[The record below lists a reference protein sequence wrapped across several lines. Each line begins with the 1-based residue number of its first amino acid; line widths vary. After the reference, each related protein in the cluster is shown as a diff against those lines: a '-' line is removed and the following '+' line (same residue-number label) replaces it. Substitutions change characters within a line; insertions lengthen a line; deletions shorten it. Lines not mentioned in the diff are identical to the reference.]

1 METTTLKNLLSENN
15 PYGISGITIPRIQR
29 AYAQGRSDAHAVKTR
44 ERFLSA
50 IHNGLINNGLTLDF
64 IYGNIQNGQLIPLD
78 GQQRLTTLWLL
89 HWYADKKESIN
100 DKRLARFSYNTRY
113 SARDFLI
120 KLVNYKPSLETRLSD
135 EIRNEGW
142 FPMEWINDPTVRG
155 MLTMLDE
162 IQKRFADIDDLW
174 NKLDKINFY
183 FRDIEEMELTDDIY
197 IKMNSRGKPLTDFEH
212 FKAELLKIIRS
223 ENGDETTAKRIGLK
237 IDREWTDLLWIYRD
251 KDNLVDSGFLN
262 FFRIISLILIYK
274 SDQSSLNFD
283 LEDDFSLLERLYK
296 NQPQNV
302 EFLEQAFDCM
312 VNIQNKPLLSNSLP
326 PNSIDDFFNSYLSA
340 NNYEF
345 GKVVVSQQITDLNIF
360 KGVLTG
366 TALRRNTPYWLIML
380 YSFPVYLMNYDK
392 VKETDFRRRLRVV
405 VNLLKNSRN
414 EVVDNPNGDAG
425 NRMPANLCQVEH
437 IILSGK
443 IATSIKIDNDV
454 RQNFNVIQM
463 DEERQKLQF
472 TNEHPEHSKD
482 LFQLEDY
489 YLIQG
494 RTDIV
499 GYENT
504 HLYQRFIQVFNT
516 CSRDAID
523 CAMLATSD
531 YSQRLNN
538 WCIQL
543 GSGDQNEI
551 GDKAWFALFH
561 PTGKNPDFNKTKDS
575 LRALLRI
582 DITTNITID
591 NNYLQEKI
599 DAYLEECKTKNQY
612 DWRYYYISYPCFR
625 PSRYGK
631 YTMYEDQSYALVALF
646 TEKRESSNAYQCML
660 KALIENQAVA
670 NSAEWHDIRALSY
683 RKGLLT
689 CENDAF
695 VSYSLRDNKE
705 RARFSIPQNKE
716 GIDIIDRIQYFKD
729 NRKDDNHWIYQ
740 QN

>member
-50 IHNGLINNGLTLDF
+50 IYAGLINNGLTLDF

-120 KLVNYKPSLETRLSD
+120 KLVNYEPSLETRLSD

-223 ENGDETTAKRIGLK
+223 ENNDEAASKRIGLK
-237 IDREWTDLLWIYRD
+237 IDREWTDLLWVYRD
-251 KDNLVDSGFLN
+251 EYNLVDNRFLN

-274 SDQSSLNFD
+274 SDRSSSEFD
-283 LEDDFSLLERLYK
+283 LKDDFSLLDRLYK
-296 NQPQNV
+296 NQPNNV
-302 EFLEQAFDCM
+302 AFLELAFDCM
-312 VNIQNKPLLSNSLP
+312 VNIQNKTLISNS
-326 PNSIDDFFNSYLSA
+326 SITNPIGDFFGSFLSSGHH
-340 NNYEF
+340 EH
-345 GKVVVSQQITDLNIF
+345 GKVVAPQQITNLDILEEVLNG
-360 KGVLTG
+360 K
-366 TALRRNTPYWLIML
+366 ALKTNTLYWIIML
-380 YSFPVYLMNYDK
+380 YSFLLYLMKYDTI
-392 VKETDFRRRLRVV
+392 KEIDFRRRLRVV

-414 EVVDNPNGDAG
+414 EVVDTPNGDAG
-425 NRMPANLCQVEH
+425 NRMPANLRQVEN
-437 IILSGK
+437 IILSGE
-443 IATSIKIDNDV
+443 ISDCITIDNDK

-463 DEERQKLQF
+463 EEERQKLQF
-472 TNEHPEHSKD
+472 TNEHPEYSAN

-489 YLIQG
+489 HLLQG

-504 HLYQRFIQVFNT
+504 HLYQRFINVFDT
-516 CSRDAID
+516 CSRDMID
-523 CAMLATSD
+523 CAMLATYD

-543 GSGDQNEI
+543 GSGSQDEI
-551 GDKAWFALFH
+551 GDKAWYALFH
-561 PTGKNPDFNKTKDS
+561 PTGKITDFNKTKKS
-575 LRALLRI
+575 LRSLLEADVEI
-582 DITTNITID
+582 DD
-591 NNYLQEKI
+591 KYLQDRI
-599 DAYLEECKTKNQY
+599 DAYLSECRTKNQY
-612 DWRYYYISYPCFR
+612 DWRYYYIEYPCFR
-625 PSRYGK
+625 PRRYGK
-631 YTMYEDQSYALVALF
+631 YTMYDDQPYALVALF
-646 TEKRESSNAYQCML
+646 SEKRESSNAYQCML
-660 KALIENQAVA
+660 QALIEDKAVA
-670 NSAEWHDIRALSY
+670 SSVERCDIRAISY

-689 CENDAF
+689 CENSAF
-695 VSYSLRDNKE
+695 VSYSLNDDKE

-716 GIDIIDRIQYFKD
+716 GIDTVDRIQYFKD
-729 NRKDDNHWIYQ
+729 NRKDNNCWIYQ
-740 QN
+740 

>member
-15 PYGISGITIPRIQR
+15 SYGINGITIPRIQR

-50 IHNGLINNGLTLDF
+50 IHAGLINDGLTLDF
-64 IYGNIQNGQLIPLD
+64 IYGHIQNGQLIPLD

-100 DKRLARFSYNTRY
+100 DKRLAKFSYNTRY

-120 KLVNYKPSLETRLSD
+120 KLVNYKPTWETRLSD
-135 EIRNEGW
+135 EIKNEGW
-142 FPMEWINDPTVRG
+142 FPMDWINDPTVRG

-251 KDNLVDSGFLN
+251 KDNLVDSRFLN

-274 SDQSSLNFD
+274 SDLSSLNFD

-340 NNYEF
+340 NNYES

-380 YSFPVYLMNYDK
+380 YSFLVYLMNYDK
-392 VKETDFRRRLRVV
+392 IKETDFRRRLRVV

-543 GSGDQNEI
+543 GSRDQNEI

-582 DITTNITID
+582 DITTDITID

-599 DAYLEECKTKNQY
+599 DTYLAECKTKNQY

-631 YTMYEDQSYALVALF
+631 YTMYEDQPYALVALF

-670 NSAEWHDIRALSY
+670 NSAEWYDIRALSY

-689 CENDAF
+689 CENSAF
-695 VSYSLRDNKE
+695 VSYSLNDDKE

-716 GIDIIDRIQYFKD
+716 GIDTVDRIQYFKD
-729 NRKDDNHWIYQ
+729 NRKDNNYWIYQ
-740 QN
+740 

>member
-15 PYGISGITIPRIQR
+15 SYGINGITIPRIQR

-50 IHNGLINNGLTLDF
+50 IHAGLINDGLTLDF
-64 IYGNIQNGQLIPLD
+64 IYGHIQNGQLIPLD

-100 DKRLARFSYNTRY
+100 DKRLAKFSYNTRY

-120 KLVNYKPSLETRLSD
+120 KLVNYKPTWETRLSD
-135 EIRNEGW
+135 EIKNEGW
-142 FPMEWINDPTVRG
+142 FPMDWINDPTVRG

-251 KDNLVDSGFLN
+251 KDNLVDSRFLN

-274 SDQSSLNFD
+274 SDLSSLNFD

-340 NNYEF
+340 NNYES

-380 YSFPVYLMNYDK
+380 YSFLVYLMNYDK
-392 VKETDFRRRLRVV
+392 VEETDFRRRLRVV

-443 IATSIKIDNDV
+443 IATSIKIDNDI

-516 CSRDAID
+516 CSRNAID

-551 GDKAWFALFH
+551 GDKVWFALFH

-582 DITTNITID
+582 DITTDLTID

-599 DAYLEECKTKNQY
+599 DTYLAECKTKNQY

-631 YTMYEDQSYALVALF
+631 YTMYEDQPYALVALF

-670 NSAEWHDIRALSY
+670 NSAEWYDIRALSY

-689 CENDAF
+689 CENSAF
-695 VSYSLRDNKE
+695 VSYSLNDDKE

-716 GIDIIDRIQYFKD
+716 GIDTVDRIQYFKD
-729 NRKDDNHWIYQ
+729 NRKDNNYWIYQ
-740 QN
+740 

>member
-120 KLVNYKPSLETRLSD
+120 KLVNYEPSLETRLSD

-223 ENGDETTAKRIGLK
+223 ENNDEAASKRIGLK
-237 IDREWTDLLWIYRD
+237 IDREWTDLLWVYRD
-251 KDNLVDSGFLN
+251 EYNLVDNRFLN

-274 SDQSSLNFD
+274 SDRSSSEFD
-283 LEDDFSLLERLYK
+283 LKDDFSLLDRLYK
-296 NQPQNV
+296 NQPNNV
-302 EFLEQAFDCM
+302 AFLELAFDCM
-312 VNIQNKPLLSNSLP
+312 VNIQNKTLISNS
-326 PNSIDDFFNSYLSA
+326 SITNPIGDFFGSFLSSGHH
-340 NNYEF
+340 EH
-345 GKVVVSQQITDLNIF
+345 GKVVAPQQITNLDILEEVLNG
-360 KGVLTG
+360 K
-366 TALRRNTPYWLIML
+366 ALKTNTLYWIIML
-380 YSFPVYLMNYDK
+380 YSFLLYLMKYDTI
-392 VKETDFRRRLRVV
+392 KEIDFRRRLRVV

-414 EVVDNPNGDAG
+414 EVVDTPNGDAG
-425 NRMPANLCQVEH
+425 NRMPANLRQVEN
-437 IILSGK
+437 IILSGE
-443 IATSIKIDNDV
+443 ISDCITIDNDK

-463 DEERQKLQF
+463 EEERQKLQF
-472 TNEHPEHSKD
+472 TNEHPEHSAN

-489 YLIQG
+489 HLLQG

-504 HLYQRFIQVFNT
+504 HLYQRFINVFDT
-516 CSRDAID
+516 CSRDMID
-523 CAMLATSD
+523 CAMLATYD

-543 GSGDQNEI
+543 GSGSQDEI
-551 GDKAWFALFH
+551 GDKAWYALFH
-561 PTGKNPDFNKTKDS
+561 PTGKITDFNKTKKS
-575 LRALLRI
+575 LRSLLEADVEI
-582 DITTNITID
+582 DD
-591 NNYLQEKI
+591 KYLQDRI
-599 DAYLEECKTKNQY
+599 DAYLSECRTKNQY
-612 DWRYYYISYPCFR
+612 DWRYYYIEYPCFR
-625 PSRYGK
+625 PRRYGK
-631 YTMYEDQSYALVALF
+631 YTM
-646 TEKRESSNAYQCML
+646 
-660 KALIENQAVA
+660 
-670 NSAEWHDIRALSY
+670 
-683 RKGLLT
+683 
-689 CENDAF
+689 
-695 VSYSLRDNKE
+695 
-705 RARFSIPQNKE
+705 
-716 GIDIIDRIQYFKD
+716 
-729 NRKDDNHWIYQ
+729 
-740 QN
+740 

>member
-120 KLVNYKPSLETRLSD
+120 KLVNYEPSLETRLSD

-223 ENGDETTAKRIGLK
+223 ENNDEAASKRIGLK
-237 IDREWTDLLWIYRD
+237 IDREWTDLLWVYRD
-251 KDNLVDSGFLN
+251 EYNLVDNRFLN

-274 SDQSSLNFD
+274 SDRSSSEFD
-283 LEDDFSLLERLYK
+283 LKDDFSLLDRLYK
-296 NQPQNV
+296 NQPNNV
-302 EFLEQAFDCM
+302 AFLELAFDCM
-312 VNIQNKPLLSNSLP
+312 VNIQNKTLISNS
-326 PNSIDDFFNSYLSA
+326 SITNPIGDFFGSFLSSGHH
-340 NNYEF
+340 EH
-345 GKVVVSQQITDLNIF
+345 GKVVAPQQITNLDILEEVLNG
-360 KGVLTG
+360 K
-366 TALRRNTPYWLIML
+366 ALKTNTLYWIIML
-380 YSFPVYLMNYDK
+380 YSFLLYLMKYDTI
-392 VKETDFRRRLRVV
+392 KEIDFRRRLRVV

-414 EVVDNPNGDAG
+414 EVVDTPNGDAG
-425 NRMPANLCQVEH
+425 NRMPANLRQVEN
-437 IILSGK
+437 IILSGE
-443 IATSIKIDNDV
+443 ISDCITIDNDK

-463 DEERQKLQF
+463 EEERQKLQF
-472 TNEHPEHSKD
+472 TNEHPEYSAN

-489 YLIQG
+489 HLLQG

-504 HLYQRFIQVFNT
+504 HLYQRFINVFDT
-516 CSRDAID
+516 CSRDMID
-523 CAMLATSD
+523 CAMLATYD

-543 GSGDQNEI
+543 GSGSQDEI
-551 GDKAWFALFH
+551 GDKAWYALFH
-561 PTGKNPDFNKTKDS
+561 PTGKITDFNKTKKS
-575 LRALLRI
+575 LRSLLEADVEI
-582 DITTNITID
+582 DD
-591 NNYLQEKI
+591 KYLQDRI
-599 DAYLEECKTKNQY
+599 DAYLSECRTKNQY
-612 DWRYYYISYPCFR
+612 DWRYYYIEYPCFR
-625 PSRYGK
+625 PRRYGK
-631 YTMYEDQSYALVALF
+631 YTMYDDQPYALVALF
-646 TEKRESSNAYQCML
+646 SEKRESSNAYQCML
-660 KALIENQAVA
+660 QALIKDKAVA
-670 NSAEWHDIRALSY
+670 SSVERCDIRAISY

-689 CENDAF
+689 CENSAF
-695 VSYSLRDNKE
+695 VSYSLNDDKE

-716 GIDIIDRIQYFKD
+716 GIDTVDRIQYFKD
-729 NRKDDNHWIYQ
+729 NRKDNNYWIYQ
-740 QN
+740 

>member
-50 IHNGLINNGLTLDF
+50 IYAGLINDGLTLDF

-120 KLVNYKPSLETRLSD
+120 KLVNYEPTWKTRLSD
-135 EIRNEGW
+135 EIENEGW

-183 FRDIEEMELTDDIY
+183 FRDIEEMKLTDDIY

-223 ENGDETTAKRIGLK
+223 ENGDETAAKRIGLK

-251 KDNLVDSGFLN
+251 EANLVDNGFLN
-262 FFRIISLILIYK
+262 FFRMISLILIYK
-274 SDQSSLNFD
+274 SDHSSSEFD
-283 LEDDFSLLERLYK
+283 LKDDFSLLDRLYK
-296 NQPQNV
+296 NHPDNV
-302 EFLEQAFDCM
+302 AFLELAFDCM
-312 VNIQNKPLLSNSLP
+312 VNIQNKTLISNSSITNP
-326 PNSIDDFFNSYLSA
+326 IDDFFRSYLSA
-340 NNYEF
+340 EDYEH

-360 KGVLTG
+360 KEVLNG
-366 TALRRNTPYWLIML
+366 TALSRNTPYWLIML
-380 YSFPVYLMNYDK
+380 YSFLIYLMNYDTI
-392 VKETDFRRRLRVV
+392 KEIDFRRRLRVV

-414 EVVDNPNGDAG
+414 EVVDTPNGDAG
-425 NRMPANLCQVEH
+425 NRMPANLRQVEN
-437 IILSGK
+437 IILSGE
-443 IATSIKIDNDV
+443 IADCITIDNDK

-463 DEERQKLQF
+463 EEERQKLQF
-472 TNEHPEHSKD
+472 TNEHPEHSAG

-489 YLIQG
+489 YLLQG
-494 RTDIV
+494 RTDVV
-499 GYENT
+499 GFENT
-504 HLYQRFIQVFNT
+504 HLYQRFIHVFDT
-516 CSRDAID
+516 CSRDIID
-523 CAMLATSD
+523 CAMLATYD
-531 YSQRLNN
+531 YSQRINN

-543 GSGDQNEI
+543 GSGDQGEI
-551 GDKAWFALFH
+551 GYKAWYALFH
-561 PTGKNPDFNKTKDS
+561 PTGKITDFNKTKKS
-575 LRALLRI
+575 LRSLLETDVKI
-582 DITTNITID
+582 DD
-591 NNYLQEKI
+591 KYLQDRI
-599 DAYLEECKTKNQY
+599 DAYLSECRTKNQY
-612 DWRYYYISYPCFR
+612 DWRYYYILYSCFR
-625 PSRYGK
+625 PCRYGK
-631 YTMYEDQSYALVALF
+631 YTMYDDQPYALVALF
-646 TEKRESSNAYQCML
+646 SEKRESSNAYQCML
-660 KALIENQAVA
+660 QALIEDKAVA
-670 NSAEWHDIRALSY
+670 SSVERCDIRAISY

-689 CENDAF
+689 CENNAF
-695 VSYSLRDNKE
+695 VSYSLNDDKE

-716 GIDIIDRIQYFKD
+716 GIDTVDRIQYFKD
-729 NRKDDNHWIYQ
+729 NRKDNNCWIYQ
-740 QN
+740 

>member
-120 KLVNYKPSLETRLSD
+120 KLVNYEPSLETRLSD
-135 EIRNEGW
+135 EIKNEGW
-142 FPMEWINDPTVRG
+142 FPMEWSNDPTVRG

-223 ENGDETTAKRIGLK
+223 ENNDEAASKRIGLK
-237 IDREWTDLLWIYRD
+237 IDREWTDLLWVYRD
-251 KDNLVDSGFLN
+251 EYNLVDNRFLN

-274 SDQSSLNFD
+274 SDRSSSEFD
-283 LEDDFSLLERLYK
+283 LKDDFSLLDRLYK
-296 NQPQNV
+296 NQPNNV
-302 EFLEQAFDCM
+302 AFLELAFDCM
-312 VNIQNKPLLSNSLP
+312 VNIQNKTLISNS
-326 PNSIDDFFNSYLSA
+326 SITNPIGDFFGSFLSSGHH
-340 NNYEF
+340 EH
-345 GKVVVSQQITDLNIF
+345 GKVVAPQQITNLDILEEVLNG
-360 KGVLTG
+360 K
-366 TALRRNTPYWLIML
+366 ALKTNTLYWIIML
-380 YSFPVYLMNYDK
+380 YSFLLYLMKYDTI
-392 VKETDFRRRLRVV
+392 KEIDFRRRLRVV

-414 EVVDNPNGDAG
+414 EVVDTPNGDAG
-425 NRMPANLCQVEH
+425 NRMPANLRQVEN
-437 IILSGK
+437 IILSGE
-443 IATSIKIDNDV
+443 ISDCITIDNDK

-463 DEERQKLQF
+463 EEERQKLQF
-472 TNEHPEHSKD
+472 TNEHPEHSAN

-489 YLIQG
+489 HLLQG

-504 HLYQRFIQVFNT
+504 HLYQRFINVFDT
-516 CSRDAID
+516 CSRDMID
-523 CAMLATSD
+523 CAMLATYD

-543 GSGDQNEI
+543 GSGSQDEI
-551 GDKAWFALFH
+551 GDKAWYALFH
-561 PTGKNPDFNKTKDS
+561 PTGKITDFNKTKKS
-575 LRALLRI
+575 LRSLLEADVEI
-582 DITTNITID
+582 DD
-591 NNYLQEKI
+591 KYLQDRI
-599 DAYLEECKTKNQY
+599 DAYLSECRTKNQY
-612 DWRYYYISYPCFR
+612 DWRYYYIEYPCFR
-625 PSRYGK
+625 PRRYGK
-631 YTMYEDQSYALVALF
+631 YTMYDDQPYALVALF
-646 TEKRESSNAYQCML
+646 SEKRESSNAYQCML
-660 KALIENQAVA
+660 QALIEDKAVA
-670 NSAEWHDIRALSY
+670 SSVERCDIR
-683 RKGLLT
+683 
-689 CENDAF
+689 AF
-695 VSYSLRDNKE
+695 VSYSLNDDKE

-716 GIDIIDRIQYFKD
+716 GIDTVDRIQYFKD
-729 NRKDDNHWIYQ
+729 NRKDNNCWIYQ
-740 QN
+740 

>member
-120 KLVNYKPSLETRLSD
+120 KLVNYEPSLETRLSD

-223 ENGDETTAKRIGLK
+223 ENNDEAASKRIGLK
-237 IDREWTDLLWIYRD
+237 IDREWTDLLWVYRD
-251 KDNLVDSGFLN
+251 EYNLVDNRFLN

-274 SDQSSLNFD
+274 SDRSSSEFD
-283 LEDDFSLLERLYK
+283 LKDDFSLLDRLYK
-296 NQPQNV
+296 NQPNNV
-302 EFLEQAFDCM
+302 AFLELAFDCM
-312 VNIQNKPLLSNSLP
+312 VNIQNKTLISNS
-326 PNSIDDFFNSYLSA
+326 SITNPIGDFFGSFLSSGHH
-340 NNYEF
+340 EH
-345 GKVVVSQQITDLNIF
+345 GKVVAPQQITNLDILEEVLNG
-360 KGVLTG
+360 K
-366 TALRRNTPYWLIML
+366 ALKTNTLYWIIML
-380 YSFPVYLMNYDK
+380 YSFLLYLMKYDTI
-392 VKETDFRRRLRVV
+392 KEIDFRRRLRVV

-414 EVVDNPNGDAG
+414 EVVDTPNGDAG
-425 NRMPANLCQVEH
+425 NRMPANLRQVEN
-437 IILSGK
+437 IILSGE
-443 IATSIKIDNDV
+443 ISDCITIDNDK

-463 DEERQKLQF
+463 EEERQKLQF
-472 TNEHPEHSKD
+472 TNEHPEYSAN

-489 YLIQG
+489 HLLQG

-504 HLYQRFIQVFNT
+504 HLYQRFINVFDT
-516 CSRDAID
+516 CSRDMID
-523 CAMLATSD
+523 CAMLATYD
-531 YSQRLNN
+531 YSPL
-538 WCIQL
+538 L
-543 GSGDQNEI
+543 SGEI
-551 GDKAWFALFH
+551 L
-561 PTGKNPDFNKTKDS
+561 P
-575 LRALLRI
+575 
-582 DITTNITID
+582 
-591 NNYLQEKI
+591 
-599 DAYLEECKTKNQY
+599 
-612 DWRYYYISYPCFR
+612 
-625 PSRYGK
+625 
-631 YTMYEDQSYALVALF
+631 
-646 TEKRESSNAYQCML
+646 
-660 KALIENQAVA
+660 
-670 NSAEWHDIRALSY
+670 
-683 RKGLLT
+683 
-689 CENDAF
+689 
-695 VSYSLRDNKE
+695 
-705 RARFSIPQNKE
+705 
-716 GIDIIDRIQYFKD
+716 
-729 NRKDDNHWIYQ
+729 
-740 QN
+740 

>member
-120 KLVNYKPSLETRLSD
+120 KLVNYEPSLETRLSD

-223 ENGDETTAKRIGLK
+223 ENNDEAASKRIGLK
-237 IDREWTDLLWIYRD
+237 IDREWTDLLWVYRD
-251 KDNLVDSGFLN
+251 EYNLVDNRFLN

-274 SDQSSLNFD
+274 SDRSSSEFD
-283 LEDDFSLLERLYK
+283 LKDDFSLLDRLYK
-296 NQPQNV
+296 NQPNNV
-302 EFLEQAFDCM
+302 AFLELAFDCM
-312 VNIQNKPLLSNSLP
+312 VNIQNKTLISNS
-326 PNSIDDFFNSYLSA
+326 SITNPIGDFFGSFLSSGHH
-340 NNYEF
+340 EH
-345 GKVVVSQQITDLNIF
+345 GKVVAPQQITNLDILEEVLNG
-360 KGVLTG
+360 K
-366 TALRRNTPYWLIML
+366 ALKTNTLYWIIML
-380 YSFPVYLMNYDK
+380 YSFLLYLMKYDTI
-392 VKETDFRRRLRVV
+392 KEIDFRRRLRVV

-414 EVVDNPNGDAG
+414 EVVDTPNGDAG
-425 NRMPANLCQVEH
+425 NRMPANLRQVEN
-437 IILSGK
+437 IILSGE
-443 IATSIKIDNDV
+443 ISDCITIDNDK

-463 DEERQKLQF
+463 EEERQKLQF
-472 TNEHPEHSKD
+472 TNEHPEYSAN

-489 YLIQG
+489 HLLQG

-504 HLYQRFIQVFNT
+504 HLYQRFINVFDT
-516 CSRDAID
+516 CSRDMID
-523 CAMLATSD
+523 CAMLATYD

-543 GSGDQNEI
+543 GSGSQDEI
-551 GDKAWFALFH
+551 GDKAWYALFH
-561 PTGKNPDFNKTKDS
+561 PTGKITDFNKTKKS
-575 LRALLRI
+575 LRSLLEADVEI
-582 DITTNITID
+582 DD
-591 NNYLQEKI
+591 KYLQDRI
-599 DAYLEECKTKNQY
+599 DAYLSECRTKNQY
-612 DWRYYYISYPCFR
+612 DWRYYYIEYPCFR
-625 PSRYGK
+625 PRRYGK
-631 YTMYEDQSYALVALF
+631 YTMYDDQPYALVALF
-646 TEKRESSNAYQCML
+646 SEKRESSNAYQCML
-660 KALIENQAVA
+660 QALIEDKAVA
-670 NSAEWHDIRALSY
+670 SSVERCDIRAISY

-689 CENDAF
+689 CENSAF
-695 VSYSLRDNKE
+695 VSYSLNDDKE

-716 GIDIIDRIQYFKD
+716 GIDTVDRIQYFKD
-729 NRKDDNHWIYQ
+729 NRKDNNCWIYQ
-740 QN
+740 

>member
-50 IHNGLINNGLTLDF
+50 IYAGLINDGLTLDF

-120 KLVNYKPSLETRLSD
+120 KLVNYEPTWKTRLSD
-135 EIRNEGW
+135 EIENEGW

-183 FRDIEEMELTDDIY
+183 FRDIEEMKLTDDIY

-223 ENGDETTAKRIGLK
+223 ENGDETAAKRIGLK

-251 KDNLVDSGFLN
+251 KANLVDNGFLN
-262 FFRIISLILIYK
+262 FFRMISLILIYK
-274 SDQSSLNFD
+274 SDHSSSEFD
-283 LEDDFSLLERLYK
+283 LKDDFSLLDRLYK
-296 NQPQNV
+296 NHPDNV
-302 EFLEQAFDCM
+302 AFLELAFDCM
-312 VNIQNKPLLSNSLP
+312 VNIQNKTLISNSSITNP
-326 PNSIDDFFNSYLSA
+326 IDDFFRSYLSA
-340 NNYEF
+340 EDYEH

-360 KGVLTG
+360 KEVLNG
-366 TALRRNTPYWLIML
+366 TALSRNTPYWLIML
-380 YSFPVYLMNYDK
+380 YSFLIYLINYDTI
-392 VKETDFRRRLRVV
+392 KEIDFRRRLRVV

-414 EVVDNPNGDAG
+414 EVVDTPNGDAG
-425 NRMPANLCQVEH
+425 NRMPANLRQVDN
-437 IILSGK
+437 IILSGE
-443 IATSIKIDNDV
+443 IADCITIDNDK

-463 DEERQKLQF
+463 EEERQKLQF
-472 TNEHPEHSKD
+472 TNEHPEHSAG

-489 YLIQG
+489 YLLQG
-494 RTDIV
+494 RTDVV
-499 GYENT
+499 GFENT

-523 CAMLATSD
+523 CAMLATYD
-531 YSQRLNN
+531 YSQRINN

-543 GSGDQNEI
+543 GSGNQGEI
-551 GDKAWFALFH
+551 GYKAWYALFH
-561 PTGKNPDFNKTKDS
+561 PTGKITDFNKTKKS
-575 LRALLRI
+575 LRSLLET
-582 DITTNITID
+582 DVKID
-591 NNYLQEKI
+591 NKYLQDRI
-599 DAYLEECKTKNQY
+599 DAYLSECRTKNQY
-612 DWRYYYISYPCFR
+612 DWRYYYIAYPCFR
-625 PSRYGK
+625 PCRYGK
-631 YTMYEDQSYALVALF
+631 YTMYDDQPYALVALF
-646 TEKRESSNAYQCML
+646 SEKRESSNAYQCML
-660 KALIENQAVA
+660 QALIEDKAVA
-670 NSAEWHDIRALSY
+670 SSVERCDIRAISY

-689 CENDAF
+689 CENNAF
-695 VSYSLRDNKE
+695 VLYSLNDDKE
-705 RARFSIPQNKE
+705 RVRFSIPQNKE
-716 GIDIIDRIQYFKD
+716 GIDTVDRIQYFKD
-729 NRKDDNHWIYQ
+729 NRKDNNCWIYQ
-740 QN
+740 

>member
-120 KLVNYKPSLETRLSD
+120 KLVNYEPSLETRLSD
-135 EIRNEGW
+135 EIKNEGW

-223 ENGDETTAKRIGLK
+223 ENNDEAASKRIGLK
-237 IDREWTDLLWIYRD
+237 IDREWTDLLWVYRD
-251 KDNLVDSGFLN
+251 EYNLVDNRFLN

-274 SDQSSLNFD
+274 SDRSSSEFD
-283 LEDDFSLLERLYK
+283 LKDDFSLLDRLYK
-296 NQPQNV
+296 NQPNNV
-302 EFLEQAFDCM
+302 AFLELAFDCM
-312 VNIQNKPLLSNSLP
+312 VNIQNKTLISNS
-326 PNSIDDFFNSYLSA
+326 SITNPIGDFFGSFLSSGHH
-340 NNYEF
+340 EH
-345 GKVVVSQQITDLNIF
+345 GKVVAPQQITNLDILEEVLNG
-360 KGVLTG
+360 K
-366 TALRRNTPYWLIML
+366 ALKTNTLYWIIML
-380 YSFPVYLMNYDK
+380 YSFLLYLMKYDTI
-392 VKETDFRRRLRVV
+392 KEIDFRRRLRVV

-414 EVVDNPNGDAG
+414 EVVDTPNGDAG
-425 NRMPANLCQVEH
+425 NRMPTNLRQVEN
-437 IILSGK
+437 IILSGE
-443 IATSIKIDNDV
+443 ISDCITIDNDK

-463 DEERQKLQF
+463 EEERRKLQF
-472 TNEHPEHSKD
+472 TNEHPEYSAN

-489 YLIQG
+489 HLLQG

-504 HLYQRFIQVFNT
+504 HLYQRFINVFDT
-516 CSRDAID
+516 CSRDMID
-523 CAMLATSD
+523 CAMLATYD

-543 GSGDQNEI
+543 GSGSQDEI
-551 GDKAWFALFH
+551 GDKAWYALFH
-561 PTGKNPDFNKTKDS
+561 PTGKITDFNKTKKS
-575 LRALLRI
+575 LRSLLEADVEI
-582 DITTNITID
+582 DD
-591 NNYLQEKI
+591 KYLQDRI
-599 DAYLEECKTKNQY
+599 DAYLSECRTNNQY
-612 DWRYYYISYPCFR
+612 DWRYYYIEYPCFR
-625 PSRYGK
+625 PRRYGK
-631 YTMYEDQSYALVALF
+631 YTMYDDQPYALVALF
-646 TEKRESSNAYQCML
+646 SEKRESSNAYQCML
-660 KALIENQAVA
+660 QALIEDKAVA
-670 NSAEWHDIRALSY
+670 SSVERCDIRAISY

-689 CENDAF
+689 CENSAF
-695 VSYSLRDNKE
+695 VSYSLNDDKE

-716 GIDIIDRIQYFKD
+716 GIDTVDRIQYFKD
-729 NRKDDNHWIYQ
+729 NRKDNNCWIYQ
-740 QN
+740 

>member
-50 IHNGLINNGLTLDF
+50 IYAGLINDGLTLDF

-120 KLVNYKPSLETRLSD
+120 KLVNYEPTWKTRLSD
-135 EIRNEGW
+135 EIENEGW

-183 FRDIEEMELTDDIY
+183 FRDIEEMKLTDDIY

-223 ENGDETTAKRIGLK
+223 ENGDETAAKRIGLK

-251 KDNLVDSGFLN
+251 EANLVDNGFLN
-262 FFRIISLILIYK
+262 FFRMISLILIYK
-274 SDQSSLNFD
+274 SDHSSSEFD
-283 LEDDFSLLERLYK
+283 LKDDFSLLDRLYK
-296 NQPQNV
+296 NHPDNV
-302 EFLEQAFDCM
+302 AFLELAFDCM
-312 VNIQNKPLLSNSLP
+312 VNIQNKTLISNSSITNP
-326 PNSIDDFFNSYLSA
+326 IDDFFRSYLSA
-340 NNYEF
+340 EDYEH

-360 KGVLTG
+360 KEVLNG
-366 TALRRNTPYWLIML
+366 TALSRNTPYWLIML
-380 YSFPVYLMNYDK
+380 YSFLIYLMNYDTI
-392 VKETDFRRRLRVV
+392 KEIDFRRRLRVV

-414 EVVDNPNGDAG
+414 EVVDTPNGDAG
-425 NRMPANLCQVEH
+425 NRMPANLRQVDN
-437 IILSGK
+437 IILSGE
-443 IATSIKIDNDV
+443 IADCITIDNDK

-463 DEERQKLQF
+463 EEERQKLQF
-472 TNEHPEHSKD
+472 TNEHPEHSAG

-489 YLIQG
+489 YLLQG
-494 RTDIV
+494 RTDVV
-499 GYENT
+499 GFENT
-504 HLYQRFIQVFNT
+504 HLYQRFIHVFDT
-516 CSRDAID
+516 CSRDIID
-523 CAMLATSD
+523 CAMLATYD
-531 YSQRLNN
+531 YSQRINN

-543 GSGDQNEI
+543 GSGDQGEI
-551 GDKAWFALFH
+551 GYKAWYALFH
-561 PTGKNPDFNKTKDS
+561 PTGKITDFNKTKKS
-575 LRALLRI
+575 LRSLLEADVEI
-582 DITTNITID
+582 DD
-591 NNYLQEKI
+591 KYLQDRI
-599 DAYLEECKTKNQY
+599 DAYLSECRTKNQY
-612 DWRYYYISYPCFR
+612 DWRYYYILYSCFR
-625 PSRYGK
+625 PCRYGK
-631 YTMYEDQSYALVALF
+631 YTMYDDQPYALVALF
-646 TEKRESSNAYQCML
+646 SEKRESSNAYQCML
-660 KALIENQAVA
+660 QALIEDKAVA
-670 NSAEWHDIRALSY
+670 SSVERCDIRAISY

-689 CENDAF
+689 CENNAF
-695 VSYSLRDNKE
+695 VSYSLNDDKE

-716 GIDIIDRIQYFKD
+716 GIDTVDRIQYFKD
-729 NRKDDNHWIYQ
+729 NRKDNNCWIYQ
-740 QN
+740 

>member
-50 IHNGLINNGLTLDF
+50 IYAGLINDGLTLDF

-120 KLVNYKPSLETRLSD
+120 KLVNYEPTWKTRLSD
-135 EIRNEGW
+135 EIENEGW

-183 FRDIEEMELTDDIY
+183 FRDIEEMKLTDDIY

-223 ENGDETTAKRIGLK
+223 ENGDETAAKRIGLK

-251 KDNLVDSGFLN
+251 KANLVDNGFLN
-262 FFRIISLILIYK
+262 FFRMISLILIYK
-274 SDQSSLNFD
+274 SDRSSSEFD
-283 LEDDFSLLERLYK
+283 LKDDFSLLDRLYK
-296 NQPQNV
+296 NHPDNV
-302 EFLEQAFDCM
+302 AFLELAFDCM
-312 VNIQNKPLLSNSLP
+312 VNIQNKTLISNS
-326 PNSIDDFFNSYLSA
+326 SITNPIGDFFRSYLSA
-340 NNYEF
+340 EDYEH
-345 GKVVVSQQITDLNIF
+345 GKVVVSQQITDLDIF
-360 KGVLTG
+360 KEVLNG
-366 TALRRNTPYWLIML
+366 TALSRNTPYWLIML
-380 YSFPVYLMNYDK
+380 YSFLIYLMNYDTI
-392 VKETDFRRRLRVV
+392 KEIDFRRRLRVV

-414 EVVDNPNGDAG
+414 EVVDTPNGDAG
-425 NRMPANLCQVEH
+425 NRMPANLRQVDN
-437 IILSGK
+437 IILSGE
-443 IATSIKIDNDV
+443 IADCITIDNDK

-463 DEERQKLQF
+463 EEERQKLQF
-472 TNEHPEHSKD
+472 TNEHPEHSAG

-489 YLIQG
+489 YLLQG
-494 RTDIV
+494 RTDVV
-499 GYENT
+499 GFENT

-523 CAMLATSD
+523 CAMLATYD
-531 YSQRLNN
+531 YSQRINN

-543 GSGDQNEI
+543 GSGNQGEI
-551 GDKAWFALFH
+551 GYKAWYALFH
-561 PTGKNPDFNKTKDS
+561 PTGKITDFNKTKKS
-575 LRALLRI
+575 LRSLLETDVKI
-582 DITTNITID
+582 DD
-591 NNYLQEKI
+591 KYLQDRI
-599 DAYLEECKTKNQY
+599 DAYLSECKAKNQY
-612 DWRYYYISYPCFR
+612 DWRYYYILYSCFR
-625 PSRYGK
+625 PCRYGK
-631 YTMYEDQSYALVALF
+631 YTMYDDQPYALVALF
-646 TEKRESSNAYQCML
+646 SEKRESSNAYQCML
-660 KALIENQAVA
+660 QALIEDKAVA
-670 NSAEWHDIRALSY
+670 SSVERCDIRAISY

-689 CENDAF
+689 CENNAF
-695 VSYSLRDNKE
+695 VSYSLNNDKE

-716 GIDIIDRIQYFKD
+716 GIDTVDRIQYFKD
-729 NRKDDNHWIYQ
+729 NRKDNNCWIYQ
-740 QN
+740 

>member
-50 IHNGLINNGLTLDF
+50 IYAGLINDGLTLDF

-120 KLVNYKPSLETRLSD
+120 KLVNYEPTWKTRLSD
-135 EIRNEGW
+135 EIENEGW

-183 FRDIEEMELTDDIY
+183 FRDIEEMKLTDDIY

-223 ENGDETTAKRIGLK
+223 ENGDETAAKRIGLK

-251 KDNLVDSGFLN
+251 KANLVDNGFLN
-262 FFRIISLILIYK
+262 FFRMISLILIYK
-274 SDQSSLNFD
+274 SDRSSSEFD
-283 LEDDFSLLERLYK
+283 LKDDFGLLDRLYK
-296 NQPQNV
+296 NHPDNV
-302 EFLEQAFDCM
+302 AFLELAFDCM
-312 VNIQNKPLLSNSLP
+312 VNIQNKTLISNS
-326 PNSIDDFFNSYLSA
+326 SISNPIGDFFRSYLSA
-340 NNYEF
+340 EHYEH
-345 GKVVVSQQITDLNIF
+345 GKVVVSQQITDLDIF
-360 KGVLTG
+360 KEVLNG
-366 TALRRNTPYWLIML
+366 TALSRNTPYWLIML
-380 YSFPVYLMNYDK
+380 YSFLIYLMNYDTI
-392 VKETDFRRRLRVV
+392 KEIDFRRRLRVV

-414 EVVDNPNGDAG
+414 EVVDTPNGDAG
-425 NRMPANLCQVEH
+425 NRMPANLRQVDN
-437 IILSGK
+437 IILSGE
-443 IATSIKIDNDV
+443 IADCITIDNDK

-463 DEERQKLQF
+463 EEERQKLQF
-472 TNEHPEHSKD
+472 TNEHPEHSAG

-489 YLIQG
+489 YLLQG
-494 RTDIV
+494 RTDVV
-499 GYENT
+499 GFENT

-523 CAMLATSD
+523 CAMLATYD
-531 YSQRLNN
+531 YSQRINN

-543 GSGDQNEI
+543 GSGNQDEI
-551 GDKAWFALFH
+551 GNKAWYALFH
-561 PTGKNPDFNKTKDS
+561 PTGKITDFNKTKKS
-575 LRALLRI
+575 LRSLLETDVKI
-582 DITTNITID
+582 DD
-591 NNYLQEKI
+591 KYLQDRI
-599 DAYLEECKTKNQY
+599 DAYLSECKAKNQY
-612 DWRYYYISYPCFR
+612 DWRYYYILYSCFR
-625 PSRYGK
+625 PCRYGK
-631 YTMYEDQSYALVALF
+631 YTMYDDQPYALVALHS
-646 TEKRESSNAYQCML
+646 EKRESSNAYQCML
-660 KALIENQAVA
+660 QALIEDKAVA
-670 NSAEWHDIRALSY
+670 SSVERCDIRAISY

-689 CENDAF
+689 CENNAF
-695 VSYSLRDNKE
+695 VSYSLNNDKE

-716 GIDIIDRIQYFKD
+716 GIDTVDRIQYFKD
-729 NRKDDNHWIYQ
+729 NRKDNNCWIYQ
-740 QN
+740 

>member
-50 IHNGLINNGLTLDF
+50 IYAGLINDGLTLDF

-120 KLVNYKPSLETRLSD
+120 KLVNYEPTWKTRLSD
-135 EIRNEGW
+135 EIENEGW

-183 FRDIEEMELTDDIY
+183 FRDIEEMKLTDDIY

-223 ENGDETTAKRIGLK
+223 ENGDETAAKRIGLK

-251 KDNLVDSGFLN
+251 EANLVDNGFLN
-262 FFRIISLILIYK
+262 FFRMISLILIYK
-274 SDQSSLNFD
+274 SDHSSSEFD
-283 LEDDFSLLERLYK
+283 LKDDFSLLDRLYK
-296 NQPQNV
+296 NHPDNV
-302 EFLEQAFDCM
+302 AFLELAFDCM
-312 VNIQNKPLLSNSLP
+312 VNIQNKMLISNS
-326 PNSIDDFFNSYLSA
+326 SIINPIGDFFRTYLSA
-340 NNYEF
+340 EHYEH
-345 GKVVVSQQITDLNIF
+345 GKVVVSQQITDLDIF
-360 KGVLTG
+360 KEILNG
-366 TALRRNTPYWLIML
+366 TALSRNTPYWLIML
-380 YSFPVYLMNYDK
+380 YSFLIYLMNYDTI
-392 VKETDFRRRLRVV
+392 KEIDFRRRLRVV

-414 EVVDNPNGDAG
+414 EVVDTPNGDAG
-425 NRMPANLCQVEH
+425 NRMPANLRQVEN
-437 IILSGK
+437 IILSGE
-443 IATSIKIDNDV
+443 IADCITIDNDK

-463 DEERQKLQF
+463 EEERQKLQF
-472 TNEHPEHSKD
+472 TNEHPEHSAG

-489 YLIQG
+489 YLLQG
-494 RTDIV
+494 RTDVV
-499 GYENT
+499 GFENT
-504 HLYQRFIQVFNT
+504 HLYQRFIHVFDT
-516 CSRDAID
+516 CSRDIID
-523 CAMLATSD
+523 CAMLATYD
-531 YSQRLNN
+531 YSQRINN

-543 GSGDQNEI
+543 GSGDQGEI
-551 GDKAWFALFH
+551 GYKAWYALFH
-561 PTGKNPDFNKTKDS
+561 PTGKITDFNKTKKS
-575 LRALLRI
+575 LRSLLETDVKI
-582 DITTNITID
+582 DD
-591 NNYLQEKI
+591 KYLQDRI
-599 DAYLEECKTKNQY
+599 DAYLSECKTKNQY
-612 DWRYYYISYPCFR
+612 DWRYYYISYSCFR
-625 PSRYGK
+625 PCRYGK
-631 YTMYEDQSYALVALF
+631 YTMYDDQPYALVALF
-646 TEKRESSNAYQCML
+646 SEKRESSNAYQCML
-660 KALIENQAVA
+660 QALIEDKAVA
-670 NSAEWHDIRALSY
+670 SSVERCDIRAISY

-689 CENDAF
+689 CENNAF
-695 VSYSLRDNKE
+695 VSYSLNDDKE

-716 GIDIIDRIQYFKD
+716 GIDTVDRIQYFKD
-729 NRKDDNHWIYQ
+729 NRKDNNCWIYQ
-740 QN
+740 

>member
-120 KLVNYKPSLETRLSD
+120 KLVNYEPSLETRLSD

-223 ENGDETTAKRIGLK
+223 ENNDEAASKRIGLK
-237 IDREWTDLLWIYRD
+237 IDREWTDLLWVYRD
-251 KDNLVDSGFLN
+251 EYNLVDNRFLN

-274 SDQSSLNFD
+274 SDRSSSEFD
-283 LEDDFSLLERLYK
+283 LKDDFSLLDRLYK
-296 NQPQNV
+296 NQPNNV
-302 EFLEQAFDCM
+302 AFLELAFDCM
-312 VNIQNKPLLSNSLP
+312 VNIQNKTLISNS
-326 PNSIDDFFNSYLSA
+326 SITNPIGDFFGSFLSSGHH
-340 NNYEF
+340 EH
-345 GKVVVSQQITDLNIF
+345 GKVVAPQQITNLDILEEVLNG
-360 KGVLTG
+360 K
-366 TALRRNTPYWLIML
+366 ALKTNTLYWIIML
-380 YSFPVYLMNYDK
+380 YSFLLYLMKYDTI
-392 VKETDFRRRLRVV
+392 KEIDFRRRLRVV

-414 EVVDNPNGDAG
+414 EVVDTPNGDAG
-425 NRMPANLCQVEH
+425 NRMPANLRQVEN
-437 IILSGK
+437 IILSGE
-443 IATSIKIDNDV
+443 ISDCITIDNDK

-463 DEERQKLQF
+463 EEERQKLQF
-472 TNEHPEHSKD
+472 TNEHPEHSAN

-489 YLIQG
+489 HLLQG

-504 HLYQRFIQVFNT
+504 HLYQRFINVFDT
-516 CSRDAID
+516 CSRDMID
-523 CAMLATSD
+523 CAMLATYD

-543 GSGDQNEI
+543 GSGSQDEI
-551 GDKAWFALFH
+551 GDKAWYALFH
-561 PTGKNPDFNKTKDS
+561 PTGKITDFNKTKKS
-575 LRALLRI
+575 LRSLLEADVEI
-582 DITTNITID
+582 DD
-591 NNYLQEKI
+591 KYLQDRI
-599 DAYLEECKTKNQY
+599 DAYLSECRTKNQY
-612 DWRYYYISYPCFR
+612 DWRYYYI
-625 PSRYGK
+625 
-631 YTMYEDQSYALVALF
+631 
-646 TEKRESSNAYQCML
+646 
-660 KALIENQAVA
+660 I
-670 NSAEWHDIRALSY
+670 
-683 RKGLLT
+683 
-689 CENDAF
+689 
-695 VSYSLRDNKE
+695 
-705 RARFSIPQNKE
+705 
-716 GIDIIDRIQYFKD
+716 
-729 NRKDDNHWIYQ
+729 
-740 QN
+740 

>member
-50 IHNGLINNGLTLDF
+50 IYAGLINDGLTLDF

-120 KLVNYKPSLETRLSD
+120 KLVNYEPTWKTRLSD
-135 EIRNEGW
+135 EIENEGW

-183 FRDIEEMELTDDIY
+183 FRDIEEMKLTDDIY

-223 ENGDETTAKRIGLK
+223 ENGDETAAKRIGLK

-251 KDNLVDSGFLN
+251 EANLVDNGFLN
-262 FFRIISLILIYK
+262 FFRMISLILIYK
-274 SDQSSLNFD
+274 SDHSSSEFD
-283 LEDDFSLLERLYK
+283 LKDDFSLLDRLYK
-296 NQPQNV
+296 NHPDNV
-302 EFLEQAFDCM
+302 AFLELAFDCM
-312 VNIQNKPLLSNSLP
+312 VNIQNKTLISNSSITNP
-326 PNSIDDFFNSYLSA
+326 IDDFFRSYLSA
-340 NNYEF
+340 EDYEH

-360 KGVLTG
+360 KEVLNG
-366 TALRRNTPYWLIML
+366 TALSRNTPYWLIML
-380 YSFPVYLMNYDK
+380 YSFLIYLMNYDTI
-392 VKETDFRRRLRVV
+392 KEIDFRRRLRVV

-414 EVVDNPNGDAG
+414 EVVDTPNGDAG
-425 NRMPANLCQVEH
+425 NRMPANLRQVDN
-437 IILSGK
+437 IILSGE
-443 IATSIKIDNDV
+443 IADCITIDNDK

-463 DEERQKLQF
+463 EEERQKLQF
-472 TNEHPEHSKD
+472 TNEHPEHSAG

-489 YLIQG
+489 YLLQG
-494 RTDIV
+494 RTDVV
-499 GYENT
+499 GFENT
-504 HLYQRFIQVFNT
+504 HLYQRFIHVFDT
-516 CSRDAID
+516 CSRDIID
-523 CAMLATSD
+523 CAMLATYD
-531 YSQRLNN
+531 YSQRINN

-543 GSGDQNEI
+543 GSGDQGEI
-551 GDKAWFALFH
+551 GYKAWYALFH
-561 PTGKNPDFNKTKDS
+561 PTGKITDFNKTKKS
-575 LRALLRI
+575 LRSLLETDVKI
-582 DITTNITID
+582 DD
-591 NNYLQEKI
+591 KYLQDRI
-599 DAYLEECKTKNQY
+599 DAYLSECRTKNQY
-612 DWRYYYISYPCFR
+612 DWRYYYILYSCFR
-625 PSRYGK
+625 PCRYGK
-631 YTMYEDQSYALVALF
+631 YTMYDDQPYALVALHS
-646 TEKRESSNAYQCML
+646 EKRESSNAYQCML
-660 KALIENQAVA
+660 QALIEDKAVA
-670 NSAEWHDIRALSY
+670 SSVERCDIRAISY

-689 CENDAF
+689 CENNAF
-695 VSYSLRDNKE
+695 VSYSLNDDKE

-716 GIDIIDRIQYFKD
+716 GIDTVDRIQYFKD
-729 NRKDDNHWIYQ
+729 NRKDNNCWIYQ
-740 QN
+740 